1 MSLEKSEIENIKE
14 KILQN
19 DDYMKWLEKFT
30 NRYPSFYEYDWVL
43 TGCTEEDKKNIK
55 NIGFLYEVVE
65 EYAEAN
71 YFYPKF
77 IDQEVCY
84 QIKYNGVGYKL
95 GFTKINSKFYCE
107 KIESMKM
114 AIDFRYI
121 QRNIKHSH
129 AYFIE
134 SELYHIANSIN
145 RLMKLGMESENIK
158 EELEATVDKCKTQ
171 ESNKKKVKT
180 PKNN

>member
-43 TGCTEEDKKNIK
+43 TGCTKEDEQNIK
-55 NIGFLYEVVE
+55 QIGFLYEVVE

-71 YFYPKF
+71 YFNATATKQGIY
-77 IDQEVCY
+77 Y
-84 QIKYNGVGYKL
+84 QIKYNGVSYKV
-95 GFTKINSKFYCE
+95 GFTSSSSKFYCE
-107 KIESMKM
+107 RTEPMKM